1 MALTRFNL
9 TSLAD
14 LTDRISRRMVILAV
28 MALLL
33 FQATGIFYKTV
44 ALQFVGTVPAPA
56 PERVVPVAA
65 RSGRPPAAA
74 YGVITARNL
83 FGVTVTA
90 AVDPQAARQAAPR
103 QDLALLLDLR
113 EIGRAHV

>member
-56 PERVVPVAA
+56 PATVPTAS
-65 RSGRPPAAA
+65 RSSRKSRPESS
-74 YGVITARNL
+74 G
-83 FGVTVTA
+83 
-90 AVDPQAARQAAPR
+90 
-103 QDLALLLDLR
+103 
-113 EIGRAHV
+113 